1 MLCARFL
8 GKISQFSFSR
18 LNSVFVF
25 VFSPFSLVLFF
36 LVYFKLHINKL
47 TTRTVIL
54 VRIYLIDTCAVFIL
68 YLCLFFLLLFA
79 TKCYLSFCLIFFSFF
94 RVQPQK
100 ILVKCVCV
108 RVSISLSWLFCT
120 RSFFFFLLS
129 SLDNSNKYHTFNI
142 LSFVYTEYGF

>member
-54 VRIYLIDTCAVFIL
+54 VRIYLIDTCAVFLSLSL
-68 YLCLFFLLLFA
+68 YLSFCSA
-79 TKCYLSFCLIFFSFF
+79 TKCYLSFCLVFF

-100 ILVKCVCV
+100 NFLSSVCVC
-108 RVSISLSWLFCT
+108 ISLMAVLYALSLFFSEW
-120 RSFFFFLLS
+120 RLSLFFFSHLS
-129 SLDNSNKYHTFNI
+129 TIQINI
-142 LSFVYTEYGF
+142 IHLIY

>member
-54 VRIYLIDTCAVFIL
+54 VRIYLIDTCAVFL
-68 YLCLFFLLLFA
+68 SLSLSFFLFCHKMLSILLFG
-79 TKCYLSFCLIFFSFF
+79 FFSCTTAEEFF
-94 RVQPQK
+94 
-100 ILVKCVCV
+100 VKCVCV
-108 RVSISLSWLFCT
+108 YFSHGCSVRAL
-120 RSFFFFLLS
+120 SFFL
-129 SLDNSNKYHTFNI
+129 
-142 LSFVYTEYGF
+142 